1 MLKRHLEASA
11 VEQESGFY
19 GIPRGTVIMH
29 SSDGKVAKNCLFLH
43 FMRKTSFHA
52 KPKSKVPVANA
63 LIYSLSLTP
72 VCFQSFL
79 FHLFTS
85 QHHCLHKKGILK
97 LHSTLLVKE
106 VLCFREWALS
116 LISKSFPPPHF
127 MLHSCA
133 SSLLSAAGRMTV
145 GVVTVMILLQ
155 HDSWGGKHGK
165 TGNHFFRG
173 KLVQAR

>member
-1 MLKRHLEASA
+1 
-11 VEQESGFY
+11 
-19 GIPRGTVIMH
+19 MH

-85 QHHCLHKKGILK
+85 QHHYLHKKGILK

-106 VLCFREWALS
+106 VLCFRE
-116 LISKSFPPPHF
+116 
-127 MLHSCA
+127 
-133 SSLLSAAGRMTV
+133 
-145 GVVTVMILLQ
+145 
-155 HDSWGGKHGK
+155 
-165 TGNHFFRG
+165 
-173 KLVQAR
+173 